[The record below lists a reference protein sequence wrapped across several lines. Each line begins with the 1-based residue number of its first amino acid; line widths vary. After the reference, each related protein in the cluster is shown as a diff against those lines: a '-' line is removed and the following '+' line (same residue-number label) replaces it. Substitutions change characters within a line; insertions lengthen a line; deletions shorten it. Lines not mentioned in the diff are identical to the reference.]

1 MANFKVS
8 YREDTALFQNLWVK
22 SWLGIFIV
30 AMIVAPFLLSRYQLS
45 ILNEMGIAVIGA
57 LGLNLLTGYTG
68 QISLGHGAFVAIG
81 AYTAGLLAG
90 TLGVPFIVVLPVS
103 GLIAALLSL
112 IVGVPSLRLKG
123 LISGPWNIGLW
134 FHHRVYPLSLGPDQR
149 RYRHGCPQD
158 RNRKLFY

>member
-22 SWLGIFIV
+22 AWLEIFIV
-30 AMIVAPFLLSRYQLS
+30 AMIVLPFVMSRYELS

-57 LGLNLLTGYTG
+57 FGLNLLIGYTG

-90 TLGVPFIVVLPVS
+90 TLGIPFIVVLPLS
-103 GLIAALLSL
+103 GLMAA
-112 IVGVPSLRLKG
+112 
-123 LISGPWNIGLW
+123 
-134 FHHRVYPLSLGPDQR
+134 
-149 RYRHGCPQD
+149 C
-158 RNRKLFY
+158 